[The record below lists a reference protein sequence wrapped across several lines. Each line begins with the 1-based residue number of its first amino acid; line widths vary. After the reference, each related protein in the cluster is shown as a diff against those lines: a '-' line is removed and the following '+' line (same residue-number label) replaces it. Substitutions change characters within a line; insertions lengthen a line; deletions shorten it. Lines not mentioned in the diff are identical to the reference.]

1 MRPQIGGIEFA
12 HAEFDAINLD
22 LLIQSNPNSIFF
34 FGFIFMFLYVFT
46 EAVNL
51 ELVNLNKT
59 PTSNGHRDNGVSQK
73 KKDTSQ
79 VEMGNSYNEYFVP
92 VNEHKKYMRY
102 FLFSSFLF

>member
-1 MRPQIGGIEFA
+1 MLFIGCVFA
-12 HAEFDAINLD
+12 
-22 LLIQSNPNSIFF
+22 
-34 FGFIFMFLYVFT
+34 

-59 PTSNGHRDNGVSQK
+59 PTSNGHRDNGLSQK

-102 FLFSSFLF
+102 LVLSVSFYLR

>member
-1 MRPQIGGIEFA
+1 MI
-12 HAEFDAINLD
+12 L
-22 LLIQSNPNSIFF
+22 S
-34 FGFIFMFLYVFT
+34 

-59 PTSNGHRDNGVSQK
+59 PTSNGHRDNGLSPK

-102 FLFSSFLF
+102 FITVLHQTK

>member
-1 MRPQIGGIEFA
+1 M
-12 HAEFDAINLD
+12 D
-22 LLIQSNPNSIFF
+22 LLIESLKPLPIHYFA
-34 FGFIFMFLYVFT
+34 

-59 PTSNGHRDNGVSQK
+59 PTSNGHRDNGLSQK

-102 FLFSSFLF
+102 YISVSILISVVQLSLV

>member
-1 MRPQIGGIEFA
+1 MIEWPSLA
-12 HAEFDAINLD
+12 QSDSINLD
-22 LLIQSNPNSIFF
+22 LLIESKPDS
-34 FGFIFMFLYVFT
+34 FLILVCVFA

-59 PTSNGHRDNGVSQK
+59 PTSNGHRDNGLSQK

-102 FLFSSFLF
+102 LSLSGLF

>member
-1 MRPQIGGIEFA
+1 MV
-12 HAEFDAINLD
+12 
-22 LLIQSNPNSIFF
+22 
-34 FGFIFMFLYVFT
+34 VFT

-102 FLFSSFLF
+102 FVLFLSLSILIVVHQSQYNLEFK

>member
-1 MRPQIGGIEFA
+1 MA
-12 HAEFDAINLD
+12 D
-22 LLIQSNPNSIFF
+22 LISNQFF
-34 FGFIFMFLYVFT
+34 FLVVFA

-59 PTSNGHRDNGVSQK
+59 PTSNGHRDNGLAQK

-102 FLFSSFLF
+102 FFSHLFLSLFNNQA